1 MGLTFGNSLKQPS
14 YGITGVDNKLYD
26 LDALENLKNRASD
39 GPLALEYQSELKTL
53 MDKVYYEVS
62 LLASSR
68 ALYEINLKMNQ
79 EYGFPNPLSAEY
91 SALLGKYISENFGA
105 LYNKAYNL
113 LVDEVVSE
121 TDADGML
128 LYLKERGFH
137 LYVDDVKKYL
147 FNETVSHPISFTD
160 ALEFISNSNNS
171 VIKESGIF
179 VKAGNALYEEV
190 VESIPET
197 VENEE

>member
-1 MGLTFGNSLKQPS
+1 MGLKLGNSLKQPS

-39 GPLALEYQSELKTL
+39 GALALEYQSELKTL

-91 SALLGKYISENFGA
+91 SASLGKYISENFGT
-105 LYNKAYNL
+105 LYNKAYDL

-137 LYVDDVKKYL
+137 LYADDVKKYL

-179 VKAGNALYEEV
+179 VKTGNALYEEV
-190 VESIPET
+190 VENIPET
-197 VENEE
+197 IENEE